1 MAYLVG
7 FEDMEMSTSRKQ
19 KWMEEEVKK
28 YRDIY
33 DYLSWNPATGEI
45 RIHVIMNIAPPKTY
59 KNKKDFV
66 SQFRK
71 TIGEHVFINGSRML
85 TVSNII
91 GEKIEKEWER
101 EREIIANN
109 IKKIENGE

>member
-1 MAYLVG
+1 MIVLTG
-7 FEDMEMSTSRKQ
+7 MEGMNMSTDKEQ

-28 YRDIY
+28 YRNIY

-71 TIGEHVFINGSRML
+71 TIGQHVFINGRRML
-85 TVSNII
+85 KVSNII

-109 IKKIENGE
+109 IKKIENEE